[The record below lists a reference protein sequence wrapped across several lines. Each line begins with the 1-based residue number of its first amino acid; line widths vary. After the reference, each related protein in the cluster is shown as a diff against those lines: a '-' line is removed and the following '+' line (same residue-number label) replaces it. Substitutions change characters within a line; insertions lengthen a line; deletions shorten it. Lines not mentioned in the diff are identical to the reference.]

1 VGGGRVGGRR
11 SAAGVCC
18 GGRLRAGGL
27 TRRPAAARG
36 CGAAGSLTARG
47 TRGTG
52 HRFSGGTRLGGA
64 AHGAAAAGQ
73 QQHCST
79 DRNRPRS
86 PAVDHGQTIGQFTAP
101 HRKSGLVGVGI
112 RRPVSRVLCSG
123 EFRRRSG
130 GHPSRRTRCRH
141 APAIHPQTW
150 AGRPRTSAHTRTG
163 RMFLIL
169 LRVGFT
175 EPPRSPGVLV
185 VSYTTVSPLPPALA
199 RPGGG
204 LFSVALSRGSRRVA
218 VSNHPA
224 LWSPDFPRQHHGA
237 DAAARSPDP
246 CRSVRRC
253 RRPGFVAGRRQ
264 CR

>member
-1 VGGGRVGGRR
+1 LRSGSFQRGPGGGRRSAVGRLCAGGLGGGRVGGRRVGSRRVGGRR

-79 DRNRPRS
+79 YRNRPRS

-123 EFRRRSG
+123 EFVAGVAAIHLGVPLPARSSDPPADSGGPPSDVCAHPDGPDVLDLAPGGVYRATPVTRGAGGLLHHRFTLTAGSGEARRRFVLCG
-130 GHPSRRTRCRH
+130 TVPRLAPGCR
-141 APAIHPQTW
+141 
-150 AGRPRTSAHTRTG
+150 
-163 RMFLIL
+163 
-169 LRVGFT
+169 
-175 EPPRSPGVLV
+175 
-185 VSYTTVSPLPPALA
+185 
-199 RPGGG
+199 
-204 LFSVALSRGSRRVA
+204 
-218 VSNHPA
+218 
-224 LWSPDFPRQHHGA
+224 
-237 DAAARSPDP
+237 
-246 CRSVRRC
+246 
-253 RRPGFVAGRRQ
+253 
-264 CR
+264 